1 MDATS
6 QGVFADARFAPNY
19 QRCSRIGAFRYRQE
33 VNDPSSSNEVWRA
46 FARGASSEHRLSL
59 PLRAASRPTTTL
71 TDKFE
76 AYAIP
81 KFASTAIFSHP
92 CAISPHEHECFQ
104 HLGARTRA
112 RRSDPPA
119 VDNGGNVDG
128 QATSLCTQTRHLHR
142 ARCSVA
148 TPTRPSPAGV
158 GHAFSHR
165 SDRDG
170 ARNSDLGAT
179 PGISGTCKRFH
190 HGSRITHSGAGPYA
204 VGYTT
209 SEKSFC
215 EKSVAS
221 DARARRTVSGTAFAL
236 SLGRLAAQ

>member
-92 CAISPHEHECFQ
+92 CAISRTNTSVFNI
-104 HLGARTRA
+104 LARERAPDGPIRLLWTTVEMWMA
-112 RRSDPPA
+112 RRPPCA
-119 VDNGGNVDG
+119 HRRGI
-128 QATSLCTQTRHLHR
+128 CT
-142 ARCSVA
+142 
-148 TPTRPSPAGV
+148 
-158 GHAFSHR
+158 GHAVPLQPQPGRHR
-165 SDRDG
+165 RELDTLFHIE
-170 ARNSDLGAT
+170 AIAT
-179 PGISGTCKRFH
+179 APVTLI
-190 HGSRITHSGAGPYA
+190 
-204 VGYTT
+204 
-209 SEKSFC
+209 
-215 EKSVAS
+215 
-221 DARARRTVSGTAFAL
+221 
-236 SLGRLAAQ
+236 